1 MMKQSLA
8 GTGVPVHGL
17 PTHDLPTYVFLSQ
30 TFPSKLVACTLGDSA
45 QIASKLQQPR
55 PELSISVDEL

>member
-1 MMKQSLA
+1 MKQSLA
-8 GTGVPVHGL
+8 DTGIPAHDF
-17 PTHDLPTYVFLSQ
+17 PTHVFLSQ

-45 QIASKLQQPR
+45 HTASKLQQPR